1 MAKDKKKGNNE
12 SKKPITKD
20 ERFKSVHN
28 DPRFRMP
35 NFKNLKVKV
44 DDRFSKEELNK
55 LSVGALGKKVKI
67 DRYGRK
73 INDKS
78 NDLDKFYEHEDDNND
93 SNDESDDQGAD
104 DKSADDDEEED
115 DLEVLTARIRKEEE
129 VEEEESDD
137 EEEEDNATEL
147 LDRARGEGLV
157 SSSEDEDSS
166 SSDSD
171 SEDIEEEE
179 EEDSEIELEEGK
191 PDESDPTSSFAVVNM
206 DWDNIRAVD
215 LMATLISFV
224 PKGGS
229 IKSVTIYPSEFGKER
244 MQKEEIE
251 GPPRDLFNGKKK
263 KSKHDDSSDSED
275 IDSDIDA
282 NDVDNLARLA
292 RKLYEEDDG
301 KEDYDS
307 KALRRY
313 QLQRLRYFYAVVV
326 CDSVHTSKLIYDNCD
341 GTEYESTA
349 NIFDLR
355 YIPEDMEFDE
365 LEAKDSCTKIPSSYR
380 PDSTFVTD
388 ALQHSKVKL
397 TWDET
402 PKERLTL
409 SSRPLSQKEI
419 EENDF
424 KAYLASDSDGSDA
437 ENDSSLKDKYQSL
450 LGQTF
455 TKFGKENNNNGDD
468 VDMEITF
475 DPGLKD
481 KSNEDDDE
489 EQEKEKEETTI
500 EAYRRKEKERRQKRL
515 AKFKESK
522 LSENGNE
529 ELTKPSKSKK
539 SAKNKKHAVPEM
551 DEKSKAELELVM
563 MDNQDADTKDHF
575 NMKDVIKSE
584 KQKKNKKS
592 KKSKNI
598 DEEMVQDNFV
608 ANLNDPR
615 FKEIFENHDYAIDPT
630 NSEFKKT
637 ETMKKILK
645 ERAIRNKGRKN
656 KSNNNDKSSKRK
668 ATEIDNKDNVR
679 SLADK
684 LKKKQKRY

>member
-1 MAKDKKKGNNE
+1 MAKNNNNNKD
-12 SKKPITKD
+12 SSNPRKPITQD

-28 DPRFRMP
+28 DPRFKMP
-35 NFKNLKVKV
+35 KLKNLRVKV
-44 DDRFSKEELNK
+44 DDRFSKDELKK
-55 LSVGALGKKVKI
+55 LNAGALGKKVKI

-73 INDKS
+73 IKKESD
-78 NDLDKFYEHEDDNND
+78 DLSKFYEHEED
-93 SNDESDDQGAD
+93 SKEEQSSDDSSEG
-104 DKSADDDEEED
+104 
-115 DLEVLTARIRKEEE
+115 
-129 VEEEESDD
+129 EESDD
-137 EEEEDNATEL
+137 DLQALTEKLQQEEQF

-157 SSSEDEDSS
+157 SSSEDEESSLS

-171 SEDIEEEE
+171 SDEENEGVVEDEEESDIEIEETKP
-179 EEDSEIELEEGK
+179 EDTE
-191 PDESDPTSSFAVVNM
+191 PTCAFAVVNM

-215 LMATLISFV
+215 LMATFVSFV
-224 PKGGS
+224 PKGGA

-251 GPPRDLFNGKKK
+251 GPPRELFKSKKK
-263 KSKHDDSSDSED
+263 KEEDSDSED
-275 IDSDIDA
+275 IESDVDVNDA
-282 NDVDNLARLA
+282 DNLAKIT

-313 QLQRLRYFYAVVV
+313 QLQRLRYYYAVVK
-326 CDSVHTSKLIYDNCD
+326 CDSVETARLIYQNCD

-355 YIPEDMEFDE
+355 YVPDDMEFDDD
-365 LEAKDSCTKIPSSYR
+365 EAKDTCSKIPSSYR

-409 SSRPLSQKEI
+409 FSRPLSQKEI

-424 KAYLASDSDGSDA
+424 KAYLASDSDES
-437 ENDSSLKDKYQSL
+437 EVEKDSSIKDKYQSL
-450 LGQTF
+450 LGDTL
-455 TKFGKENNNNGDD
+455 TKFGKEENDDD

-475 DPGLKD
+475 DPGLND
-481 KSNEDDDE
+481 KLGNNAEEED
-489 EQEKEKEETTI
+489 KEETTI

-522 LSENGNE
+522 QTE
-529 ELTKPSKSKK
+529 EVANSQEGPADKSSKNRKNSKK
-539 SAKNKKHAVPEM
+539 GKSMPDM
-551 DEKSKAELELVM
+551 DEKSKAELELIL
-563 MDNQDADTKDHF
+563 MDNQEGNNNEHF
-575 NMKDVIKSE
+575 SMKEVIKSE
-584 KQKKNKKS
+584 KDKKNKKN
-592 KKSKNI
+592 KKGKKI
-598 DEEMVQDNFV
+598 DQEMVQDGFV
-608 ANLNDPR
+608 ANLDDPR
-615 FKEIFENHDYAIDPT
+615 FKEVFESHDYAIDPT

-645 ERAIRNKGRKN
+645 ERSARNKDKKN
-656 KSNNNDKSSKRK
+656 KKNSSKN
-668 ATEIDNKDNVR
+668 ATKNSKRSRSELESNDNVH
-679 SLADK
+679 SLAEK
-684 LKKKQKRY
+684 IKKRNKSK

>member
-1 MAKDKKKGNNE
+1 MAKNNNNNKD
-12 SKKPITKD
+12 SSNPRKPITQD

-28 DPRFRMP
+28 DPRFKMP
-35 NFKNLKVKV
+35 KLKNLRVKV
-44 DDRFSKEELNK
+44 DDRFSKDELKK
-55 LSVGALGKKVKI
+55 LNAGALGKKVKI

-73 INDKS
+73 IKKESD
-78 NDLDKFYEHEDDNND
+78 DLSKFYEHEED
-93 SNDESDDQGAD
+93 SKEEQSSDDSSEG
-104 DKSADDDEEED
+104 
-115 DLEVLTARIRKEEE
+115 
-129 VEEEESDD
+129 EESDD
-137 EEEEDNATEL
+137 DLQALTEKLQQEEQF

-157 SSSEDEDSS
+157 SSSEDEESSLS

-171 SEDIEEEE
+171 SDEENEGVVEDEEESDIEIEETKP
-179 EEDSEIELEEGK
+179 EDTE
-191 PDESDPTSSFAVVNM
+191 PTCAFAVVNM

-215 LMATLISFV
+215 LMATFVSFV
-224 PKGGS
+224 PKGGA

-251 GPPRDLFNGKKK
+251 GPPRELFKSKKK
-263 KSKHDDSSDSED
+263 KEEDSDSED
-275 IDSDIDA
+275 IDSDVDVNDA
-282 NDVDNLARLA
+282 DNLAKIT

-313 QLQRLRYFYAVVV
+313 QLQRLRYYYAVVK
-326 CDSVHTSKLIYDNCD
+326 CDSVETARLIYQNCD

-355 YIPEDMEFDE
+355 YVPDDMEFDDD
-365 LEAKDSCTKIPSSYR
+365 EAKDTCSKIPSSYR

-424 KAYLASDSDGSDA
+424 KAYLASDSDES
-437 ENDSSLKDKYQSL
+437 EVEKDSSIKDKYQSL
-450 LGQTF
+450 LGNTL
-455 TKFGKENNNNGDD
+455 TKFGKEENDDD

-475 DPGLKD
+475 DPGLND
-481 KSNEDDDE
+481 KLGNNAEEED
-489 EQEKEKEETTI
+489 KEETTI

-522 LSENGNE
+522 QTE
-529 ELTKPSKSKK
+529 EVANSQEGPADKSSKNRKNSKK
-539 SAKNKKHAVPEM
+539 GKSMPDM
-551 DEKSKAELELVM
+551 DEKSKAELELIL
-563 MDNQDADTKDHF
+563 MDNQEGNNNEHF
-575 NMKDVIKSE
+575 SMKEVIKSE
-584 KQKKNKKS
+584 KDKKNKKN
-592 KKSKNI
+592 KKGKKI
-598 DEEMVQDNFV
+598 DQEMVQDGFV
-608 ANLNDPR
+608 ANLDDPR
-615 FKEIFENHDYAIDPT
+615 FKEVFESHDYAIDPT

-645 ERAIRNKGRKN
+645 ERSARNKDKKN
-656 KSNNNDKSSKRK
+656 KKNSSKN
-668 ATEIDNKDNVR
+668 ATKNSKRSRSELESNDNVH
-679 SLADK
+679 SLAEK
-684 LKKKQKRY
+684 IKKRNKSK